1 MDFEAIILHY
11 EPRWESRPHNHR
23 QKKKKK
29 TLARSEEKTSP
40 TA

>member
-23 QKKKKK
+23 QKKKKN
-29 TLARSEEKTSP
+29 LARSEEKTRP